1 MGDPVSD
8 ESEPCTIV
16 TVDGVE
22 VARTEVLASGRP
34 HNRCP
39 RLAIVHDEAV
49 PFTEV
54 IAQEH
59 AVAGV
64 VEHRSV
70 HEKFLE
76 WNGQRMV
83 VIGRYDPGI
92 ILERHGHSSD
102 HLIYVL
108 EGTLNVG
115 AYECPPKT
123 LIVLEEGASFGP
135 LFADETVGCLLF
147 ETWLDDVTPLPA
159 DKPGYHALLA
169 SRDIVR
175 LPNPPFA
182 SPASAPSGFG
192 TGEDRWS

>member
-1 MGDPVSD
+1 MGDPLN
-8 ESEPCTIV
+8 EQSEPCTIV

-22 VARTEVLASGRP
+22 VARTEVLGRGRP

-59 AVAGV
+59 TIDGV

-83 VIGRYDPGI
+83 VIGRYDRGI
-92 ILERHGHSSD
+92 TLERHGHSSD
-102 HLIYVL
+102 HLLYVL
-108 EGTLNVG
+108 EGTLHVG
-115 AYECPPKT
+115 EYECPPRT

-175 LPNPPFA
+175 LANPTFV
-182 SPASAPSGFG
+182 SPASAPAGFG

>member
-1 MGDPVSD
+1 
-8 ESEPCTIV
+8 
-16 TVDGVE
+16 
-22 VARTEVLASGRP
+22 
-34 HNRCP
+34 
-39 RLAIVHDEAV
+39 
-49 PFTEV
+49 
-54 IAQEH
+54 
-59 AVAGV
+59 VAGV

-102 HLIYVL
+102 HVIY
-108 EGTLNVG
+108 
-115 AYECPPKT
+115 
-123 LIVLEEGASFGP
+123 VLEEGAAFGP

-159 DKPGYHALLA
+159 DKPGYQALLA

-175 LPNPPFA
+175 LPNPTFA
-182 SPASAPSGFG
+182 SPATAPSGFG